1 MHSGMFAQ
9 KVFSRLVSCV
19 LSLSL
24 VVLPLSSGVG
34 FAAESAVVPT
44 ATKKVETENVVI
56 LNDHKK
62 AVPTTSP
69 GVTSENGKEASAG
82 TSTANAQQKPV
93 VEKKTGDASHT
104 QAAQADNDGKSEEGL
119 STATKVGIGVGVA
132 VVIGGAA
139 LALGGSSSGGD
150 SGPKYPT
157 AAELVGKWDGRG
169 TSHDGVRRYLGVY
182 DLRAG
187 GVHTYSIVLND
198 GVHHEGQGTWSIAEG
213 TNTLTIRNGT
223 SSVYIGDFKDEN
235 FTTIS
240 MTAHNTGWD
249 LVLTKK

>member
-1 MHSGMFAQ
+1 MDVRTVAQ
-9 KVFSRLVSCV
+9 KVLCRLISCMLAV
-19 LSLSL
+19 SL
-24 VVLPLSSGVG
+24 VGLPLNSGVA
-34 FAAESAVVPT
+34 FAAEHAVVPAT
-44 ATKKVETENVVI
+44 AKKVETEKAVI

-62 AVPTTSP
+62 AVPATASSSTSDKAT
-69 GVTSENGKEASAG
+69 VASTG
-82 TSTANAQQKPV
+82 TPAVSAEQKP
-93 VEKKTGDASHT
+93 TGENKANDASHA
-104 QAAQADNDGKSEEGL
+104 QAAQAGHDEKSEEGL
-119 STATKVGIGVGVA
+119 STAAKVGIGVGVA

-139 LALGGSSSGGD
+139 LALGGGGSSGD

-169 TSHDGVRRYLGVY
+169 ISHDGVRRYLGVY

-213 TNTLTIRNGT
+213 TNTLTIRNGN
-223 SSVYIGDFKDEN
+223 SSVYVGDFQGEN

-240 MTAHNTGWD
+240 MTARNTGWD